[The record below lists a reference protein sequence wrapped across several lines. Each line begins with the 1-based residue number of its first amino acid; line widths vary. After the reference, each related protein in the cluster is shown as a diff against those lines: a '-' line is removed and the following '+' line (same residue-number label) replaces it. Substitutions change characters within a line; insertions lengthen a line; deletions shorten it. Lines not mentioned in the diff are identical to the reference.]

1 MFNPFNR
8 IPEGPTR
15 TATQAVSVVFLMG
28 GLAWASVP
36 FYDWFC
42 RVTGFGGATNVVSTG
57 SDVILDQTITV
68 RFDSSTARDMPWTF
82 EPVQREMEVRIGETA
97 LAFYE
102 ATNPTDQPIAGAAS
116 YNVAPYEAGAFFDKI
131 DCFCFEQQ
139 VLQPG
144 ETINMPVTFF
154 VDPAIVDDREGQ
166 YVHTITLGYTF
177 HRNDLPEEI
186 EQAALGADEQAAL
199 DIGTTPDLN

>member
-1 MFNPFNR
+1 MFNPFGK
-8 IPEGPTR
+8 IPEGSNR
-15 TATQAVSVVFLMG
+15 TAAQAVSVVVLMG

-42 RVTGFGGATNVVSTG
+42 RVTGFGGATNVVASE
-57 SDVILDQTITV
+57 SDTILDQTITV
-68 RFDSSTARDMPWTF
+68 RFESAVARDMPWDF
-82 EPVQREMEVRIGETA
+82 KPVQREMEIRIGETA

-102 ATNPTDQPIAGAAS
+102 ATNPTDEPIWGAAS

-131 DCFCFEQQ
+131 ECFCFEQQ

-144 ETINMPVTFF
+144 ETISMPVTFF

-166 YVHTITLGYTF
+166 YVHTVTLGYTF
-177 HRNDLPEEI
+177 HRNPTPVVQEI
-186 EQAALGADEQAAL
+186 DQQAAL
-199 DIGTTPDLN
+199 DVNQPNELN

>member
-1 MFNPFNR
+1 MFNPFSG

-15 TATQAVSVVFLMG
+15 TASQAVSVVILMG

-102 ATNPTDQPIAGAAS
+102 ATNPTDEPIAGAAS

-144 ETINMPVTFF
+144 ETMNMPVTFF

-177 HRNDLPEEI
+177 HRNDLPT
-186 EQAALGADEQAAL
+186 EQAAL
-199 DIGTTPDLN
+199 DISQPMTDLN

>member
-1 MFNPFNR
+1 MNWNPFNR
-8 IPEGPTR
+8 IAEGPKR
-15 TATQAVSVVFLMG
+15 TAAQAISVVFVMG
-28 GLAWASVP
+28 ALSWASVP

-42 RVTGFGGATNVVSTG
+42 RVTGFGGATNVVATG
-57 SDVILDQTITV
+57 SDTILDQTITV
-68 RFDSSTARDMPWTF
+68 RFDSALERDMPWTF
-82 EPVQREMEVRIGETA
+82 EPVQREMEVRIGETV

-102 ATNPTDQPIAGAAS
+102 ATNPTDEPIAGSAS

-144 ETINMPVTFF
+144 ETVSMPVTFF

-177 HRNDLPEEI
+177 HRNDLPVEY
-186 EQAALGADEQAAL
+186 EQAAL
-199 DIGTTPDLN
+199 DAAQPTDLN

>member
-1 MFNPFNR
+1 MSLNPFNR
-8 IPEGPTR
+8 IPDGPNR
-15 TATQAVSVVFLMG
+15 TAAQAVSVVVLMG
-28 GLAWASVP
+28 ALSWASVP

-42 RVTGFGGATNVVSTG
+42 RVTGFGGVTNIAANG
-57 SDVILDQTITV
+57 SETILDQTITI
-68 RFDSSTARDMPWTF
+68 RFESALAADMPWNF
-82 EPVQREMEVRIGETA
+82 KPVQREMDVRIGETV

-102 ATNPTDQPIAGAAS
+102 ATNPTDEPIAGTAS

-139 VLQPG
+139 ILQPG
-144 ETINMPVTFF
+144 ETISMPVSFF

-177 HRNDLPEEI
+177 HKNDLPVDYQ
-186 EQAALGADEQAAL
+186 QAALETVQS
-199 DIGTTPDLN
+199 TDLNQ